1 MPNRLANE
9 TSPYLQQHAN
19 NPVEWYPW
27 GPEALERAAKEDK
40 PIFLSIGYAACHWC
54 HVMERESF
62 EDPEVAAIMNRLFV
76 SIKVDREERPDLDAI
91 YMQAVVAVSGSGGW
105 PMSVFLT
112 PDLKPF
118 YGGTYFP
125 PQEQGGMPSFRRV
138 LEATADAYRQR
149 RNEVVASAEQ
159 IVTHLQQSAAFQGDQ
174 EPLTPELLDT
184 AFKRLAP
191 NIDTEHGGF
200 GTSIKFPQ
208 PMVHEFLLRYGD
220 RSGEPTAQVMADL
233 TLDRMSRGGIY
244 DHLGGGFHRYSTDRT
259 WLVPHFEKML
269 YDNALLVRLY
279 LHAYQALGRPEYRRV
294 AEETVEYVL
303 RDMRDPSGGFYTAQ
317 DADSEGEEGV
327 FYTWKRGEIIEVLGQ
342 ESGELFCKAY
352 GVTEE
357 GNFEGASILFLPQEL
372 PKLAEELGI
381 PEEEL
386 LGRLAESK
394 TALLKVRGERVWPL
408 RDEKVLTGWNALMLG
423 SLAEAAAVLG
433 REDYLEAA
441 TANATFLL
449 ESLRDKDGRLLRTYR
464 NGTSKLKG
472 YLEDYA
478 FLADGLL
485 TLYEATFESR
495 WLWEAQGLAEAMLD
509 LFWDADSASFYS
521 TGHDHEELLV
531 RPQEFSDNA
540 LPSGASAA
548 VLALL
553 RLGSLTGVPKYAETA
568 QTALRSMR
576 TTMIG
581 QPAGYGHWLCGLDYA
596 LSTPKEVVV
605 VGDRS
610 EAGTVALLNAVYSRY
625 LPNKVVAGM
634 ASEDDPIADEL
645 GLLEGKVLINGMP
658 TAYVCQ
664 NFACQ
669 LPVTDPAALLEQL
682 GPESQT
688 ADPSTGSGYLLPP
701 KWKLNPQGPALDPK
715 PPDG

>member
-1 MPNRLANE
+1 MPNRLIDE

-27 GPEALERAAKEDK
+27 GPEALQRAAKEDK

-62 EDPEVAAIMNRLFV
+62 EDPEVAAVMNRLFV
-76 SIKVDREERPDLDAI
+76 CIKVDREERPDLDAI

-125 PQEQGGMPSFRRV
+125 PQDRGGLPSFRRV
-138 LEATADAYRQR
+138 LESTEGAYRKR
-149 RNEVVASAEQ
+149 KNEVVASADQLVE
-159 IVTHLQQSAAFQGDQ
+159 HLKQSAAFQGDQ
-174 EPLTPELLDT
+174 DPLTEEMLDT

-191 NIDTEHGGF
+191 NIDTEYGGF

-208 PMVHEFLLRYGD
+208 PMVHEFLLRYGA
-220 RSGEPTAQVMADL
+220 RSGDPTAQVMVDL

-244 DHLGGGFHRYSTDRT
+244 DHIGGGFHRYSVDQT

-294 AEETVEYVL
+294 VEETVGYVL
-303 RDMRDPSGGFYTAQ
+303 RDMSDASGAFYTAQ
-317 DADSEGEEGV
+317 DADSEGVEGI
-327 FYTWKRGEIIEVLGQ
+327 FYTWKRSELISVLGQ
-342 ESGELFCKAY
+342 EAGELFCKVY

-372 PKLAEELGI
+372 PKLAEELGVA
-381 PEEEL
+381 EDDML
-386 LGRLAESK
+386 SQLAESK
-394 TALLKVRGERVWPL
+394 AKLLRLRGERVWPL

-423 SLAEAAAVLG
+423 SLAEAASVLG
-433 REDYLEAA
+433 RADYLEAA
-441 TANATFLL
+441 RANATFLL
-449 ESLRDKDGRLLRTYR
+449 ESLKDADGRLLRTYR
-464 NGTSKLKG
+464 NGNAKLKG

-478 FLADGLL
+478 FLVDGLL
-485 TLYEATFESR
+485 TLYEATFEPK
-495 WLWEAQGLAEAMLD
+495 WLWEAKGLAESMLD
-509 LFWDADSASFYS
+509 LFWDDDSASFYS

-548 VLALL
+548 ALALQ
-553 RLGSLTGVPKYAETA
+553 RLGLLVGTPRYAETA
-568 QTALRSMR
+568 QIALRAMR
-576 TTMIG
+576 STMMA
-581 QPAGYGHWLCGLDYA
+581 QPVGYGHWLCGLDFA
-596 LSTPKEVVV
+596 LSTPKEVVI
-605 VGDRS
+605 VGDRN
-610 EAGTVALLNAVYSRY
+610 EAGTIALLDAVYSRY

-634 ASEDDPIADEL
+634 ASEDDPMAEEL
-645 GLLEGKVLINGMP
+645 GLLEGRVLIGGKP

-664 NFACQ
+664 NYACQ
-669 LPVTDPAALLEQL
+669 MPVTDPEALLEQL
-682 GPESQT
+682 GAESDGLDVVSQ
-688 ADPSTGSGYLLPP
+688 SGYLLPP
-701 KWKLNPQGPALDPK
+701 KWKLNPTSEAGE
-715 PPDG
+715 

>member
-1 MPNRLANE
+1 MPNRLIDE
-9 TSPYLQQHAN
+9 TSPYLLQHAN

-27 GPEALERAAKEDK
+27 GPEALERAEKEDK

-62 EDPEVAAIMNRLFV
+62 EDPEVAAVMNRLFV
-76 SIKVDREERPDLDAI
+76 CIKVDREERPDLDAI

-125 PQEQGGMPSFRRV
+125 PEDRGGLPSFRRV
-138 LEATADAYRQR
+138 LESTEGAYRKR
-149 RNEVVASAEQ
+149 KNEVVASADQ
-159 IVTHLQQSAAFQGDQ
+159 LVDHIKQGAAFQGDQ
-174 EPLTPELLDT
+174 DPLTEEMLDT

-191 NIDTEHGGF
+191 NIDTEYGGF
-200 GTSIKFPQ
+200 GTSVKFPQ
-208 PMVHEFLLRYGD
+208 PMVHEFLLLYGD
-220 RSGEPTAQVMADL
+220 RSGEPTAQVMVDL
-233 TLDRMSRGGIY
+233 TLDRMARGGIY
-244 DHLGGGFHRYSTDRT
+244 DHIGGGFHRYSTDQA

-269 YDNALLVRLY
+269 YDNALLIRLY

-294 AEETVEYVL
+294 VEETVGYVL
-303 RDMRDPSGGFYTAQ
+303 RDMRDPSGAFYTAQ
-317 DADSEGEEGV
+317 DADSEGVEGI
-327 FYTWKRGEIIEVLGQ
+327 FYTWKRSELIAVLGQ
-342 ESGELFCKAY
+342 EAGELFCKVY

-372 PKLAEELGI
+372 PKLAEEMGI
-381 PEEEL
+381 VEDDL
-386 LGRLAESK
+386 LSKLNESK
-394 TALLKVRGERVWPL
+394 AKLLKLRGERVWPM

-423 SLAEAAAVLG
+423 SLAEAASVLG
-433 REDYLEAA
+433 RADYLEAA

-449 ESLRDKDGRLLRTYR
+449 ESLKNADGRLLRTYR
-464 NGTSKLKG
+464 DGKAKLLG

-478 FLADGLL
+478 FLVDGLL
-485 TLYEATFESR
+485 TLYEATFEPK
-495 WLWEAQGLAEAMLD
+495 WLWEAKGLADAMLD
-509 LFWDADSASFYS
+509 LFWDEESASFYS

-548 VLALL
+548 ALALQ
-553 RLGSLTGVPKYAETA
+553 RLSTLVGTPKYAETA
-568 QTALRSMR
+568 QKALRAMR
-576 TTMIG
+576 STMMA
-581 QPAGYGHWLCGLDYA
+581 QPVGYGHWLCGLDFA
-596 LSTPKEVVV
+596 LSTPKEVVI

-610 EAGTVALLNAVYSRY
+610 EAGTVALLDAVYSRY

-634 ASEDDPIADEL
+634 ASEDDPIAEEL
-645 GLLEGKVLINGMP
+645 GLLEGRVLIGGKP

-664 NFACQ
+664 NYACQ
-669 LPVTDPAALLEQL
+669 MPVTDPEALLEQL
-682 GPESQT
+682 GS
-688 ADPSTGSGYLLPP
+688 ASDGLDVVSKSGYLLPP
-701 KWKLNPQGPALDPK
+701 KWKLNPTSEAGE
-715 PPDG
+715 G

>member
-1 MPNRLANE
+1 MPNRLIDE

-27 GPEALERAAKEDK
+27 GPEALQRAAKEDK

-62 EDPEVAAIMNRLFV
+62 EDPEVAAVMNRLFV
-76 SIKVDREERPDLDAI
+76 CIKVDREERPDLDAI

-125 PQEQGGMPSFRRV
+125 PQDRGGLPSFRRV
-138 LEATADAYRQR
+138 LESTEGAYRKR
-149 RNEVVASAEQ
+149 KNEVVASADQLVE
-159 IVTHLQQSAAFQGDQ
+159 HLKQSAAFQGDQ
-174 EPLTPELLDT
+174 DPLTEEMLDT

-191 NIDTEHGGF
+191 NIDTEYGGF

-220 RSGEPTAQVMADL
+220 RSGDPTAQVMVDL

-244 DHLGGGFHRYSTDRT
+244 DHIGGGFHRYSVDQT

-294 AEETVEYVL
+294 VEETVGYVM
-303 RDMRDPSGGFYTAQ
+303 RDMRDASGAFYTAQ
-317 DADSEGEEGV
+317 DADSEGVEGI
-327 FYTWKRGEIIEVLGQ
+327 FYTWKRSELIEVLGQ
-342 ESGELFCKAY
+342 GAGELFCKVY
-352 GVTEE
+352 GVTED

-372 PKLAEELGI
+372 SKLAEELGI
-381 PEEEL
+381 VEDDML
-386 LGRLAESK
+386 SQLAESK
-394 TALLKVRGERVWPL
+394 AKLLRLRGERVWPL

-423 SLAEAAAVLG
+423 SLAEAASVLG
-433 REDYLEAA
+433 RADYLEAA
-441 TANATFLL
+441 RANATFLL
-449 ESLRDKDGRLLRTYR
+449 ESLKDADGRLLRTYR
-464 NGTSKLKG
+464 NGNAKLKG

-478 FLADGLL
+478 FLVDGLL
-485 TLYEATFESR
+485 TLYEATFEPK
-495 WLWEAQGLAEAMLD
+495 WLWEAKGLAESMLD
-509 LFWDADSASFYS
+509 LFWDDDSASFYS

-548 VLALL
+548 ALALQ
-553 RLGSLTGVPKYAETA
+553 RLGSLVGTPRYAETA
-568 QTALRSMR
+568 QIALRAMR
-576 TTMIG
+576 STMMA
-581 QPAGYGHWLCGLDYA
+581 QPVGYGHWLCGLDFA
-596 LSTPKEVVV
+596 LSTPKEVVI
-605 VGDRS
+605 VGDRN
-610 EAGTVALLNAVYSRY
+610 EAGTIALLDAVYSRY

-634 ASEDDPIADEL
+634 ASEDDPMAEEL
-645 GLLEGKVLINGMP
+645 GLLEGRVLIGGQP

-664 NFACQ
+664 NYACQ
-669 LPVTDPAALLEQL
+669 MPVTDPEALLEQL
-682 GPESQT
+682 GLESDGLDVVSQ
-688 ADPSTGSGYLLPP
+688 SGYLLPP
-701 KWKLNPQGPALDPK
+701 KWKLNPTSEAGE
-715 PPDG
+715 

>member
-1 MPNRLANE
+1 MPNRLIDE
-9 TSPYLQQHAN
+9 TSPYLLQHAN

-27 GPEALERAAKEDK
+27 GPEALERAEKEDK

-62 EDPEVAAIMNRLFV
+62 EDPEVAAVMNRLFV
-76 SIKVDREERPDLDAI
+76 CIKVDREERPDLDAI

-125 PQEQGGMPSFRRV
+125 PEDRGGLPSFRRV
-138 LEATADAYRQR
+138 LESTEGAYRKR
-149 RNEVVASAEQ
+149 KNEVVASADQLVEHIKQ
-159 IVTHLQQSAAFQGDQ
+159 GAAFQGDQ
-174 EPLTPELLDT
+174 DPLTEEMLDT

-191 NIDTEHGGF
+191 NIDTEYGGF
-200 GTSIKFPQ
+200 GTSVKFPQ

-220 RSGEPTAQVMADL
+220 RSGEPTAQVMVDL
-233 TLDRMSRGGIY
+233 TLDRMARGGIY
-244 DHLGGGFHRYSTDRT
+244 DHIGGGFHRYSTDQA

-269 YDNALLVRLY
+269 YDNALLIRLY

-294 AEETVEYVL
+294 VEETVGYVL
-303 RDMRDPSGGFYTAQ
+303 RDMRDPSGAFYTAQ
-317 DADSEGEEGV
+317 DADSEGVEGI
-327 FYTWKRGEIIEVLGQ
+327 FYTWKRSELIAVLGQ
-342 ESGELFCKAY
+342 EAGELFCKVY

-372 PKLAEELGI
+372 PKLAEEMGI
-381 PEEEL
+381 VEDDL
-386 LGRLAESK
+386 LSKLNESK
-394 TALLKVRGERVWPL
+394 AKLLTLRGERVWPM

-423 SLAEAAAVLG
+423 SLAEAASVLG
-433 REDYLEAA
+433 RADYLEAA

-449 ESLRDKDGRLLRTYR
+449 ESLKNADGRLLRTYR
-464 NGTSKLKG
+464 DGKAKLLG

-478 FLADGLL
+478 FLVDGLL
-485 TLYEATFESR
+485 TLYEATFEPK
-495 WLWEAQGLAEAMLD
+495 WLWEAKGLADAMLD
-509 LFWDADSASFYS
+509 LFWDDESASFYS

-548 VLALL
+548 ALALQ
-553 RLGSLTGVPKYAETA
+553 RLSTLVGTPKYAETA
-568 QTALRSMR
+568 QKALRAMR
-576 TTMIG
+576 STMMA
-581 QPAGYGHWLCGLDYA
+581 QPVGYGHWLCGLDFA
-596 LSTPKEVVV
+596 LSTPKEVVI

-610 EAGTVALLNAVYSRY
+610 EAGTVALLDAVYSKFI
-625 LPNKVVAGM
+625 PNKVVAGM
-634 ASEDDPIADEL
+634 ASEDDPIAEEL
-645 GLLEGKVLINGMP
+645 GLLEGRVLIGGKP

-664 NFACQ
+664 NYACQ
-669 LPVTDPAALLEQL
+669 MPVTDPEALLEQL
-682 GPESQT
+682 GSASDGLDVVSQ
-688 ADPSTGSGYLLPP
+688 SGYLLPP
-701 KWKLNPQGPALDPK
+701 KWKLNPTSEAGE
-715 PPDG
+715 G

>member
-1 MPNRLANE
+1 MPNRLIDE

-27 GPEALERAAKEDK
+27 GQEALERAAKEDK

-62 EDPEVAAIMNRLFV
+62 EDPEVAAVMNRLFV
-76 SIKVDREERPDLDAI
+76 CIKVDREERPDLDAI

-125 PQEQGGMPSFRRV
+125 PQERGGMPSFRRV
-138 LEATADAYRQR
+138 LEATEDAFRKR
-149 RNEVVASAEQ
+149 RGEVVASADQ
-159 IVTHLQQSAAFQGDQ
+159 IVEHLQQSATFQGDQ
-174 EPLTPELLDT
+174 EPLTTEMLDM

-191 NIDTEHGGF
+191 NIDTEWGGF

-220 RSGEPTAQVMADL
+220 RTGEPTAQVMVDL

-244 DHLGGGFHRYSTDRT
+244 DHIGGGFHRYSTDRA

-269 YDNALLVRLY
+269 YDNALMVRLY
-279 LHAYQALGRPEYRRV
+279 LHAYQALGRPEYKRV
-294 AEETVEYVL
+294 VEETLDYIL
-303 RDMRDPSGGFYTAQ
+303 RDMRDASGGFYTAQ
-317 DADSEGEEGV
+317 DADSEGEEGI
-327 FYTWKRGEIIEVLGQ
+327 FYTWKRAELLLVLGQ
-342 ESGELFCKAY
+342 EAGELLCKVY
-352 GVTEE
+352 GVTEG

-372 PKLAEELGI
+372 SKLAVELGI
-381 PEEEL
+381 VESDL
-386 LGRLAESK
+386 LEQLEQSK
-394 TALLKVRGERVWPL
+394 EVLLTLRGKRVWPM

-423 SLAEAAAVLG
+423 SLAESASVLG
-433 REDYLEAA
+433 RADYLAAA
-441 TANATFLL
+441 TANASFLL
-449 ESLRDKDGRLLRTYR
+449 ESLRDADGRLLRTYR

-478 FLADGLL
+478 FLVDGLI

-495 WLWEAQGLAEAMLD
+495 WLWEAQGLAEAMLE

-540 LPSGASAA
+540 IPSGASAA
-548 VLALL
+548 VLALQ
-553 RLGSLTGVPKYAETA
+553 RLGSLVGTAKYSETA
-568 QTALRSMR
+568 QTALRAMR
-576 TTMIG
+576 STMMA
-581 QPAGYGHWLCGLDYA
+581 QPVGYGHWLCALDFA

-610 EAGTVALLNAVYSRY
+610 EAGTVALLNVLYSKFI
-625 LPNKVVAGM
+625 PNKVVAGM
-634 ASEDDPIADEL
+634 ASEDDPIAQEIE
-645 GLLEGKVLINGMP
+645 LLEGRVLINGQP

-664 NFACQ
+664 NYACQ
-669 LPVTDPAALLEQL
+669 MPVTDAAALLKQL
-682 GPESQT
+682 GTQSDGLDVISQ
-688 ADPSTGSGYLLPP
+688 SGYLLPP
-701 KWKLNPQGPALDPK
+701 KWKLNPISEAGE
-715 PPDG
+715 

>member
-1 MPNRLANE
+1 MPNRLIDE
-9 TSPYLQQHAN
+9 TSPYLLQHAN

-27 GPEALERAAKEDK
+27 GPEALERAEKEDK

-62 EDPEVAAIMNRLFV
+62 EDPEVAAVMNRLFV
-76 SIKVDREERPDLDAI
+76 CIKVDREERPDLDAI

-125 PQEQGGMPSFRRV
+125 PEDRGGLPSFRRV
-138 LEATADAYRQR
+138 LESTEGAYRKR
-149 RNEVVASAEQ
+149 KNEVVASADQLVEHIKQ
-159 IVTHLQQSAAFQGDQ
+159 GAAFQGDQ
-174 EPLTPELLDT
+174 DPLTEEMLDT

-191 NIDTEHGGF
+191 NIDTEYGGF
-200 GTSIKFPQ
+200 GTSVKFPQ

-220 RSGEPTAQVMADL
+220 RTGEPTAQVMVDL
-233 TLDRMSRGGIY
+233 TLDRMARGGIY
-244 DHLGGGFHRYSTDRT
+244 DHIGGGFHRYSTDQA

-269 YDNALLVRLY
+269 YDNALLIRLY

-294 AEETVEYVL
+294 VEETVGYVL
-303 RDMRDPSGGFYTAQ
+303 RDMRDPSGAFYTAQ
-317 DADSEGEEGV
+317 DADSEGVEGI
-327 FYTWKRGEIIEVLGQ
+327 FYTWKRSELIAVLGQ
-342 ESGELFCKAY
+342 EAGELFCKVY

-372 PKLAEELGI
+372 PKLAEEMGI
-381 PEEEL
+381 VEDDL
-386 LGRLAESK
+386 LSKLNESK
-394 TALLKVRGERVWPL
+394 AKLLTLRGERVWPM

-423 SLAEAAAVLG
+423 SLAEAASVLG
-433 REDYLEAA
+433 RADYLEAA

-449 ESLRDKDGRLLRTYR
+449 ESLKNADGRLLRTYR
-464 NGTSKLKG
+464 DGKAKLLG

-478 FLADGLL
+478 FLVDGLL
-485 TLYEATFESR
+485 TLYEATFEPK
-495 WLWEAQGLAEAMLD
+495 WLWEAKGLADAMLD
-509 LFWDADSASFYS
+509 LFWDDESASFYS

-548 VLALL
+548 ALALQ
-553 RLGSLTGVPKYAETA
+553 RLSTLVGTPKYAETA
-568 QTALRSMR
+568 QKALRAMR
-576 TTMIG
+576 STMMA
-581 QPAGYGHWLCGLDYA
+581 QPVGYGHWLCGLDFA
-596 LSTPKEVVV
+596 LSTPKEVVI

-610 EAGTVALLNAVYSRY
+610 EAGTVALLDAVYSKFI
-625 LPNKVVAGM
+625 PNKVVAGM
-634 ASEDDPIADEL
+634 ASEDDPIAEEL
-645 GLLEGKVLINGMP
+645 GLLEGRVLIGGKP

-664 NFACQ
+664 NYACQ
-669 LPVTDPAALLEQL
+669 MPVTDPEALLEQL
-682 GPESQT
+682 GS
-688 ADPSTGSGYLLPP
+688 ASDGLDVVSKSGYLLPP
-701 KWKLNPQGPALDPK
+701 KWKLNPTSEAGE
-715 PPDG
+715 G